1 MIILGLDPGLAI
13 LGYGVIE
20 VLPGKKMRAVDYG
33 CVYTEA
39 HTPLPDRLMK
49 ISDGIGQLFDVFK
62 PDAVA
67 MEELFFA
74 KNVKTG
80 IMVAQARGVA
90 LEGCARRTRELYEY
104 TPLQVK
110 QAVVGYGRA
119 EKQQVMAMVKMLLNL
134 QKIPRPDDAADALA
148 MAICHAHTIR

>member
-20 VLPGKKMRAVDYG
+20 VLPGKKMRTVDYG

-67 MEELFFA
+67 MEELF
-74 KNVKTG
+74 
-80 IMVAQARGVA
+80 
-90 LEGCARRTRELYEY
+90 
-104 TPLQVK
+104 
-110 QAVVGYGRA
+110 
-119 EKQQVMAMVKMLLNL
+119 
-134 QKIPRPDDAADALA
+134 
-148 MAICHAHTIR
+148 